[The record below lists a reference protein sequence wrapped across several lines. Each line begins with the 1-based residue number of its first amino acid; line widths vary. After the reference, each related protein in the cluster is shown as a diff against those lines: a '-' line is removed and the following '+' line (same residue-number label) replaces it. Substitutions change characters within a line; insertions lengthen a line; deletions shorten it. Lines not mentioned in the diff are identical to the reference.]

1 MIFTKTEF
9 DGVYIIELEKI
20 EDDRGF
26 FARYYDIKKFKEMG
40 LNPKI
45 AQCSISFNKK
55 KGTIRGMHYQIQ
67 PFQEEKLVY
76 CNKGKIFDV
85 IIDLRPKSKTFK
97 KWLGI
102 TLDSHNKIIYIPK
115 GFAHGFQ
122 TLQNNTLV
130 NYQISEFLMPE
141 YSRGIK
147 WNDSN
152 FQIKWPLKP
161 TIISKKDQS
170 YQQFRY

>member
-1 MIFTKTEF
+1 
-9 DGVYIIELEKI
+9 
-20 EDDRGF
+20 
-26 FARYYDIKKFKEMG
+26 
-40 LNPKI
+40 
-45 AQCSISFNKK
+45 
-55 KGTIRGMHYQIQ
+55 
-67 PFQEEKLVY
+67 
-76 CNKGKIFDV
+76 V